1 MTDQT
6 PGRADAEPAASSRMR
21 SKRWVKLA
29 ASVTA
34 GAACAGIG
42 FGATSAVRAD
52 RRIPGSGYVLPIDAA
67 LAIASQIAG

>member
-6 PGRADAEPAASSRMR
+6 PGPADAEPATSSRMR

-42 FGATSAVRAD
+42 FGTTSAD